1 MTQIDSTDSFDLIEE
16 SDEISKVQ
24 NLNQK
29 LNIEICNLQ
38 SVNQTLEIE
47 NKNLKDEIESYKIK
61 INNYEEY
68 IQSLDEE
75 KKETNNEDLNDIN
88 YLKTKYLEYQKEI
101 ERLNDFIS
109 EELIQSEN
117 IQNDYE
123 NQIQS
128 LRSDCEDL
136 ENENEQ
142 LKIDINNLR
151 TKCQREV
158 QEIFNEMTQSKNE
171 KEQMEEFYKKQ
182 NEEFQ
187 IIIKQLENKIYLQDN
202 LYNELN
208 EKSEKTLKETID
220 KYNHDIKEI
229 QKKTF
234 VIDSLSS
241 KNEIEKINE
250 KNHQLKTENIQL
262 KADLNKYKNDL
273 NLIQNEFNKAI
284 SKKDEK
290 EKTISEYKA
299 KIESLE
305 EKNEQLKTDLLNF
318 AIGETNQISNLNN
331 KEKVT
336 PNEDYDEIIK
346 EKNEIEKELEKFKS
360 LNLQFNKTF
369 CFKLKKENQILKE
382 EILNLKKIKHII
394 PFSNKLNLKEF
405 KKMQSINELNR
416 KTTKP
421 YERNLLN
428 GIKEKN
434 SNDNITPDG
443 NINLS
448 SSVNLINEYSEL
460 SNNKL
465 IQFLREQ
472 NKSYQNDIQSLTKSK
487 NELMDKFKEI
497 EKEKVKIKEQVI
509 SKERE
514 VSKYRIMINRSE
526 LKLKELSNNKN
537 NVNNI

>member
-1 MTQIDSTDSFDLIEE
+1 MSQIDSTDSFDLIEE

-38 SVNQTLEIE
+38 SLNQTLEIE
-47 NKNLKDEIESYKIK
+47 NKNLKEEIESYKIK

-68 IQSLDEE
+68 IQSLDGE

-101 ERLNDFIS
+101 ERLNEFIS

-117 IQNDYE
+117 MQNDYE

-182 NEEFQ
+182 NEELQ
-187 IIIKQLENKIYLQDN
+187 SIIKKMENKIYAQDK

-208 EKSEKTLKETID
+208 ENSTKTLKETID

-229 QKKTF
+229 QKKTS

-241 KNEIEKINE
+241 KNEIDKINE
-250 KNHQLKTENIQL
+250 TNHQLKTENIQL

-273 NLIQNEFNKAI
+273 NLIQNEFNRAI

-318 AIGETNQISNLNN
+318 AIGETSQVNNLNN
-331 KEKVT
+331 KEMIT
-336 PNEDYDEIIK
+336 PNEDFDEIIK
-346 EKNEIEKELEKFKS
+346 EKKEIEKELEKYKT

-394 PFSNKLNLKEF
+394 PLSSRGNIKDF
-405 KKMQSINELNR
+405 KRMQNSIDQR

-421 YERNLLN
+421 KESFLLN

-443 NINLS
+443 NINLA
-448 SSVNLINEYSEL
+448 SSVNLVNEYSEI

-487 NELMDKFKEI
+487 NELMEKIKEI

-514 VSKYRIMINRSE
+514 VSKYRIMINRLE

>member
-1 MTQIDSTDSFDLIEE
+1 MTQIDSNDTFDLIEE

-29 LNIEICNLQ
+29 LNIEICNLK
-38 SVNQTLEIE
+38 SLNQTLEME

-88 YLKTKYLEYQKEI
+88 YLKTKYFEYQKEI
-101 ERLNDFIS
+101 ERLNEFIT

-117 IQNDYE
+117 KQNDYE
-123 NQIQS
+123 NQIES
-128 LRSDCEDL
+128 LRSDYEDL

-151 TKCQREV
+151 SKCQREV
-158 QEIFNEMTQSKNE
+158 QEIFNEMTEIKNE

-187 IIIKQLENKIYLQDN
+187 IIIKKLENKIYLQDN

-434 SNDNITPDG
+434 SNDTITPDG

-487 NELMDKFKEI
+487 NELMDKIKEI
-497 EKEKVKIKEQVI
+497 EKEKVKINEQVI
-509 SKERE
+509 SKEKE
-514 VSKYRIMINRSE
+514 LSKYRIMINRLQ

-537 NVNNI
+537 NINSI

>member
-1 MTQIDSTDSFDLIEE
+1 MSQIDSTDSFDLIEE

-38 SVNQTLEIE
+38 SLNQTLEIE
-47 NKNLKDEIESYKIK
+47 NKNLKEEIESYKIK

-68 IQSLDEE
+68 IQSLDGE

-101 ERLNDFIS
+101 ERLNEFIS

-117 IQNDYE
+117 MQNDYE

-182 NEEFQ
+182 NEELQ
-187 IIIKQLENKIYLQDN
+187 SIIKKMENKIYAQDK

-208 EKSEKTLKETID
+208 ENSTKTLKETID

-229 QKKTF
+229 QKKTS

-241 KNEIEKINE
+241 KNEIDKINE
-250 KNHQLKTENIQL
+250 TNHQLKTENIQL

-273 NLIQNEFNKAI
+273 NLIQNEFNRAI

-318 AIGETNQISNLNN
+318 AIGETSQVNNLNN
-331 KEKVT
+331 KEMIT
-336 PNEDYDEIIK
+336 PNEDFDEIIK
-346 EKNEIEKELEKFKS
+346 EKKEIEKELEKYKT

-394 PFSNKLNLKEF
+394 PLSSRGNIKDF
-405 KKMQSINELNR
+405 KRMQNSIDQR

-421 YERNLLN
+421 KESFLLN

-443 NINLS
+443 NFNLA
-448 SSVNLINEYSEL
+448 SSVNLVNEYSEI

-487 NELMDKFKEI
+487 NELMDKIKEI

-514 VSKYRIMINRSE
+514 VSKYRIMINRLE

>member
-1 MTQIDSTDSFDLIEE
+1 MSQIDSTDSFDLIEE

-38 SVNQTLEIE
+38 SLNQTLEIE
-47 NKNLKDEIESYKIK
+47 NKNLKEEIESYKIK

-68 IQSLDEE
+68 IQSLDGE

-101 ERLNDFIS
+101 ERLNEFIS

-117 IQNDYE
+117 MQNDYE

-182 NEEFQ
+182 NEELQ
-187 IIIKQLENKIYLQDN
+187 SIIKKMENKIYAQDK

-208 EKSEKTLKETID
+208 ENSTKTLKETID

-229 QKKTF
+229 QKKTS

-241 KNEIEKINE
+241 KNEIDKINE
-250 KNHQLKTENIQL
+250 TNHQLKTENIQL

-273 NLIQNEFNKAI
+273 NLIQNEFNRAI

-318 AIGETNQISNLNN
+318 AIGETSQVNNLNN
-331 KEKVT
+331 KEMIT
-336 PNEDYDEIIK
+336 PNEDFDEIIK
-346 EKNEIEKELEKFKS
+346 EKKEIEKELEKYKT

-394 PFSNKLNLKEF
+394 PLSSRGNIKDF
-405 KKMQSINELNR
+405 KRMQNSIDQR

-421 YERNLLN
+421 KENFLLN

-443 NINLS
+443 NINLA
-448 SSVNLINEYSEL
+448 SSVNLVNEYSEI

-472 NKSYQNDIQSLTKSK
+472 NKSYQNDIQSLTKGK
-487 NELMDKFKEI
+487 NELMDKIKEI

-514 VSKYRIMINRSE
+514 VSKYRIMINRLE

>member
-1 MTQIDSTDSFDLIEE
+1 MSQIDSTDSFDLIEE

-38 SVNQTLEIE
+38 SLNQTLEIE
-47 NKNLKDEIESYKIK
+47 NKNLKEEIESYKIK

-68 IQSLDEE
+68 IQSLDGE

-101 ERLNDFIS
+101 ERLNEFIS

-117 IQNDYE
+117 MQNDYE

-182 NEEFQ
+182 NEELQ
-187 IIIKQLENKIYLQDN
+187 SIIKKMENKIYAQDK

-208 EKSEKTLKETID
+208 ENSTKTLKETID

-229 QKKTF
+229 QKKTS

-241 KNEIEKINE
+241 KNEIDKINE
-250 KNHQLKTENIQL
+250 TNHQLKTENIQL

-273 NLIQNEFNKAI
+273 NLIQNEFNRAI

-318 AIGETNQISNLNN
+318 AIGETSQVNNLNN
-331 KEKVT
+331 KEMIT
-336 PNEDYDEIIK
+336 PNEDFDEIIK
-346 EKNEIEKELEKFKS
+346 EKKEIEKELEKYKT

-394 PFSNKLNLKEF
+394 PLSSRGNIKDF
-405 KKMQSINELNR
+405 KRMQNSIDQR

-421 YERNLLN
+421 KESFLLN

-443 NINLS
+443 NINLA
-448 SSVNLINEYSEL
+448 SSVNLVNEYCEI

-487 NELMDKFKEI
+487 NELMDKIKEI

-514 VSKYRIMINRSE
+514 VSKYRIMINRLE

>member
-1 MTQIDSTDSFDLIEE
+1 MT
-16 SDEISKVQ
+16 
-24 NLNQK
+24 
-29 LNIEICNLQ
+29 
-38 SVNQTLEIE
+38 E
-47 NKNLKDEIESYKIK
+47 N
-61 INNYEEY
+61 
-68 IQSLDEE
+68 
-75 KKETNNEDLNDIN
+75 
-88 YLKTKYLEYQKEI
+88 
-101 ERLNDFIS
+101 
-109 EELIQSEN
+109 
-117 IQNDYE
+117 
-123 NQIQS
+123 
-128 LRSDCEDL
+128 
-136 ENENEQ
+136 
-142 LKIDINNLR
+142 
-151 TKCQREV
+151 
-158 QEIFNEMTQSKNE
+158 KNE

-182 NEEFQ
+182 NEELQ
-187 IIIKQLENKIYLQDN
+187 SIIKKMENKIYAQDK

-208 EKSEKTLKETID
+208 ENSTKTLKETID

-241 KNEIEKINE
+241 KNEIDKINE
-250 KNHQLKTENIQL
+250 TNHQLKTENIQL

-273 NLIQNEFNKAI
+273 NLIQNEFNRAI

-318 AIGETNQISNLNN
+318 AIGETSQLNNLNN
-331 KEKVT
+331 KEMIT
-336 PNEDYDEIIK
+336 PNEDFDEIIK
-346 EKNEIEKELEKFKS
+346 EKKEIEKELEKYKT

-382 EILNLKKIKHII
+382 EIANLKKLKQII
-394 PFSNKLNLKEF
+394 PLSNKGNIKDF
-405 KKMQSINELNR
+405 KRMQNSIDQR

-421 YERNLLN
+421 KESFLLN

-443 NINLS
+443 NINLA

-514 VSKYRIMINRSE
+514 VSKYRIMINRLE

>member
-1 MTQIDSTDSFDLIEE
+1 MSQIDSTDSFDLIEE

-38 SVNQTLEIE
+38 SLNQTLEIE
-47 NKNLKDEIESYKIK
+47 NKNLKEEIESYKIK

-68 IQSLDEE
+68 IQSLDGE

-101 ERLNDFIS
+101 ERLNEFIS

-117 IQNDYE
+117 MQNDYE

-182 NEEFQ
+182 NEELQ
-187 IIIKQLENKIYLQDN
+187 SIIKKMENKIYAQDK

-208 EKSEKTLKETID
+208 ENSTKTLKETID

-229 QKKTF
+229 QKKTS

-241 KNEIEKINE
+241 KNEIDKINE
-250 KNHQLKTENIQL
+250 TNHQLKTENIQL

-273 NLIQNEFNKAI
+273 NLIQNEFNRAI

-318 AIGETNQISNLNN
+318 AIGETSQVNNLNN
-331 KEKVT
+331 KEMIT
-336 PNEDYDEIIK
+336 PNEDFDEIIK
-346 EKNEIEKELEKFKS
+346 EKKEIEKELEKYKT

-394 PFSNKLNLKEF
+394 PLSSRGNIKDF
-405 KKMQSINELNR
+405 KRMQNSIDQR

-421 YERNLLN
+421 KESFLLN

-443 NINLS
+443 NINLA
-448 SSVNLINEYSEL
+448 SSVNLVNEYSEI

-487 NELMDKFKEI
+487 NELMDKIKEI

-514 VSKYRIMINRSE
+514 VSKYRIMINRLE

>member
-1 MTQIDSTDSFDLIEE
+1 M
-16 SDEISKVQ
+16 
-24 NLNQK
+24 
-29 LNIEICNLQ
+29 
-38 SVNQTLEIE
+38 
-47 NKNLKDEIESYKIK
+47 
-61 INNYEEY
+61 
-68 IQSLDEE
+68 
-75 KKETNNEDLNDIN
+75 
-88 YLKTKYLEYQKEI
+88 
-101 ERLNDFIS
+101 
-109 EELIQSEN
+109 
-117 IQNDYE
+117 
-123 NQIQS
+123 
-128 LRSDCEDL
+128 
-136 ENENEQ
+136 
-142 LKIDINNLR
+142 
-151 TKCQREV
+151 
-158 QEIFNEMTQSKNE
+158 
-171 KEQMEEFYKKQ
+171 
-182 NEEFQ
+182 
-187 IIIKQLENKIYLQDN
+187 ENKIYAQDK

-208 EKSEKTLKETID
+208 ESSTKTLKETID

-318 AIGETNQISNLNN
+318 AIGETSQVNNLNN
-331 KEKVT
+331 KEMIT
-336 PNEDYDEIIK
+336 PNEDFDEIIK
-346 EKNEIEKELEKFKS
+346 EKNEIEKELEKYKS

-394 PFSNKLNLKEF
+394 PLSSRGNIKDF
-405 KKMQSINELNR
+405 KRMQNSIDQR

-421 YERNLLN
+421 KESFLLN

-443 NINLS
+443 NINLA
-448 SSVNLINEYSEL
+448 SSVNLVNEYSEI

-487 NELMDKFKEI
+487 NELMDKIKEI

-514 VSKYRIMINRSE
+514 VSKYRIMINRLE

>member
-38 SVNQTLEIE
+38 SLNQTLEIE

-117 IQNDYE
+117 MQNDYE

-182 NEEFQ
+182 SEELQ
-187 IIIKQLENKIYLQDN
+187 LIIKKLENKIYIQDK
-202 LYNELN
+202 LYNEL
-208 EKSEKTLKETID
+208 SENSTKTLKETID

-229 QKKTF
+229 QKKTS
-234 VIDSLSS
+234 VINSLSS
-241 KNEIEKINE
+241 NNEIEKINE
-250 KNHQLKTENIQL
+250 TNHQLKTENIQL

-273 NLIQNEFNKAI
+273 NLIQNEFNRAI

-299 KIESLE
+299 QIESLE

-318 AIGETNQISNLNN
+318 AIGETSQINNLNN
-331 KEKVT
+331 KEMVT
-336 PNEDYDEIIK
+336 PNEEFDKIIK
-346 EKNEIEKELEKFKS
+346 EKKEIEIELEKYKS

-382 EILNLKKIKHII
+382 EIANLKKLKQII
-394 PFSNKLNLKEF
+394 PLSNKGNIKDF
-405 KKMQSINELNR
+405 KRMQSVIEPNR

-421 YERNLLN
+421 QESILLK
-428 GIKEKN
+428 GIKEKK

-443 NINLS
+443 NYNLA
-448 SSVNLINEYSEL
+448 SSVNLVNEYSEV

-514 VSKYRIMINRSE
+514 VSKYRIMINRLQ

>member
-1 MTQIDSTDSFDLIEE
+1 MSQIDSTDSFDLIEE

-38 SVNQTLEIE
+38 SLNQTLEIE
-47 NKNLKDEIESYKIK
+47 NKNLKEEIESYKIK

-68 IQSLDEE
+68 IQSLDGE

-101 ERLNDFIS
+101 ERLNEFIS

-117 IQNDYE
+117 MQNDYE

-182 NEEFQ
+182 NEELQ
-187 IIIKQLENKIYLQDN
+187 SIIKKMENKIYAQDK

-208 EKSEKTLKETID
+208 ESSTKILKETID

-229 QKKTF
+229 QKKTS

-241 KNEIEKINE
+241 KNEIDKINE
-250 KNHQLKTENIQL
+250 TNHQLKTENIQL

-273 NLIQNEFNKAI
+273 NLIQNEFNRAI

-318 AIGETNQISNLNN
+318 AIGETSQVNNLNN
-331 KEKVT
+331 KEMIT
-336 PNEDYDEIIK
+336 PNEDFDEIIK
-346 EKNEIEKELEKFKS
+346 EKKEIEKELEKYKT

-394 PFSNKLNLKEF
+394 PLSSRGNIKDF
-405 KKMQSINELNR
+405 KRMQNSIDQR

-421 YERNLLN
+421 KESFLLN

-443 NINLS
+443 NINLA
-448 SSVNLINEYSEL
+448 SSVNLVNEYSEI

-487 NELMDKFKEI
+487 NELMDKIKEI

-509 SKERE
+509 SKEKE
-514 VSKYRIMINRSE
+514 VSKYRIMINRLE

>member
-1 MTQIDSTDSFDLIEE
+1 MSQIDSTDSFDLIEE

-38 SVNQTLEIE
+38 SLNQTLEIE
-47 NKNLKDEIESYKIK
+47 NKNLKEEIESYKIK

-68 IQSLDEE
+68 IQSLDGE

-101 ERLNDFIS
+101 ERLNEFIS

-117 IQNDYE
+117 MQNDYE

-182 NEEFQ
+182 NEELQ
-187 IIIKQLENKIYLQDN
+187 SIIKKMENKIYAQDK

-208 EKSEKTLKETID
+208 ENSTKTLKETID

-229 QKKTF
+229 QKKTS

-241 KNEIEKINE
+241 KNEIDKINE
-250 KNHQLKTENIQL
+250 TNHQLKTENIQL

-273 NLIQNEFNKAI
+273 NLIQNEFNRAI

-318 AIGETNQISNLNN
+318 AIGETSQVNNFNN
-331 KEKVT
+331 KEMIT
-336 PNEDYDEIIK
+336 PNEDFDEIIK
-346 EKNEIEKELEKFKS
+346 EKKEIEKELEKYKT
-360 LNLQFNKTF
+360 LNLQYNKTF
-369 CFKLKKENQILKE
+369 CFKLKKENQNLKE

-394 PFSNKLNLKEF
+394 PLSSRGNIKDF
-405 KKMQSINELNR
+405 KRMQNSIDQR

-421 YERNLLN
+421 KESFLLN

-443 NINLS
+443 NINLA
-448 SSVNLINEYSEL
+448 SSVNLVNEYSEI

-487 NELMDKFKEI
+487 NELMDKIKEI

-514 VSKYRIMINRSE
+514 VSKYRIMINRLQ

-537 NVNNI
+537 NINSI